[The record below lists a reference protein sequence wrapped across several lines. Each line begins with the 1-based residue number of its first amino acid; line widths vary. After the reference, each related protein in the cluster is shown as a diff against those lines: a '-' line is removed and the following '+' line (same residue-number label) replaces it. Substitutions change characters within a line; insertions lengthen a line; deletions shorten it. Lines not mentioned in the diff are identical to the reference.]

1 MNASRLVPFLAL
13 IACAAPR
20 SSLAGGECSRS
31 GPYSLQVVDEAG
43 RVLPTFHHQGSTY
56 VLGAQGGRYLLRVH
70 NDSGRRVEVV
80 ASVDG
85 RDVVDGK
92 PSALARRGY
101 LVDPHGDLTIDGFRL
116 SGAAVAAFR
125 FGAVADS
132 YAARMGDARDV
143 GVIGVAVFAEAQR
156 PPPQAQAPRPPPQPM
171 TSRAEGS
178 RERSDDAQPPASAP
192 AAKGEASSMSERST
206 RDRSGLGTTF
216 GEEHE
221 SHVLE
226 VAFERAS
233 ARPEALLTVR
243 YDDRQG
249 LLALG
254 IDVDGARVSSRERR
268 LRQSAEPFRRDGD
281 FAAPPPG
288 WTGR

>member
-1 MNASRLVPFLAL
+1 
-13 IACAAPR
+13 
-20 SSLAGGECSRS
+20 
-31 GPYSLQVVDEAG
+31 VVDEAG
-43 RVLPTFHHQGSTY
+43 RVLPTYHHQGRTY

-80 ASVDG
+80 AAVDG

-101 LVDPHGDLTIDGFRL
+101 LVDPYGDLTIDGFRL

-143 GVIGVAVFAEAQR
+143 GVIGVAVFAEA
-156 PPPQAQAPRPPPQPM
+156 PRPPPEPTM
-171 TSRAEGS
+171 PRSEGD
-178 RERSDDAQPPASAP
+178 RERSGAAQPPASAP
-192 AAKGEASSMSERST
+192 AAKGEASSLSERST
-206 RDRSGLGTTF
+206 RDRPGLGTSF

-221 SHVLE
+221 SHVVE

-233 ARPEALLTVR
+233 ARPDALLTVR

-249 LLALG
+249 LVALG